1 MKQTAPIWIGILAL
15 LSARIDVRAGSN
27 YQTVYQFPYDS
38 GVSLPTSLIAVDSKL
53 YGTSFDGGSIYTLD
67 PNGSGFQVLHLFSQ
81 QGHSYPLG
89 KLSTDGS
96 RLYGTTSDLGSNETP
111 SVSGSIYSLNFDG
124 SDFQVLHEFDDLSG
138 NTPRSG
144 VTIVGS
150 RMYGSTYSG
159 GAGSFGSVYSV
170 NLDGSD
176 FQTLHSFDSST
187 LEGKNPISAITFAD
201 SKLYGTTLSG
211 GEFGKGVIY
220 SMNTDGTDFQI
231 IHQFNGIAGS
241 NPTSQLLFDGS
252 TIFGTTNKGG
262 ALDYGTVFSIRPDG
276 SDYQVLHQFSGA
288 TSYDPLD
295 GATPLGDLI
304 LFDDMLYGT
313 NIGWLP
319 SSIGLTGYFPGPNLP
334 TGWNSTV
341 FSIERD
347 GSNFEVLHQFYFG
360 LNEGSTNGGLAA
372 IGNKLYGTNV
382 QIVQS
387 PVVFSITVPEV
398 PSYVLVV
405 VACLAIVS
413 IIRGTRKP
421 LG

>member
-1 MKQTAPIWIGILAL
+1 
-15 LSARIDVRAGSN
+15 
-27 YQTVYQFPYDS
+27 
-38 GVSLPTSLIAVDSKL
+38 
-53 YGTSFDGGSIYTLD
+53 
-67 PNGSGFQVLHLFSQ
+67 
-81 QGHSYPLG
+81 
-89 KLSTDGS
+89 
-96 RLYGTTSDLGSNETP
+96 
-111 SVSGSIYSLNFDG
+111 
-124 SDFQVLHEFDDLSG
+124 
-138 NTPRSG
+138 
-144 VTIVGS
+144 
-150 RMYGSTYSG
+150 MYGSTYSG

-304 LFDDMLYGT
+304 LLDDTLYGT